1 MLIRSFDR
9 SVIDATGSN
18 YGLTS
23 EDIEGLPFRLTYGTV
38 PPGTSAQRSNT
49 SGEEVLFVVS
59 GGGTLVPPAGGAR
72 ELAPGDAV
80 HVTGCYELMAGNGAA
95 ADYVSAQ
102 WYRGEPAGGPVF
114 TVRSFD
120 RDAMVWSYKMYLQ
133 DLYDA
138 EQIPGLPFSSV
149 FGAVAPH
156 SVSKVHCHQDG
167 EIFLI
172 LGGRA
177 KVLLGKECREVG
189 LGDLVFLTPFN
200 MHGIRNDSDEPLD
213 LASMYWEDIDAA
225 GSALFDRSPRM
236 DIPERVVVF
245 CPPPTPNG
253 DLHLGHLAG
262 PYLRADVYARALR
275 TLGGEAT
282 LVTGTD
288 DHQSYVAA
296 AAHRLGTTPVELA
309 TTVAARVTGTLRAA
323 GFDATQIY
331 WPLRD
336 EGHEARM
343 RELFTLVAASSALS
357 RAEVETPW
365 CDACKLSLYQAFAN
379 GACPTC
385 GERCDGEI
393 CEACGWPNDARDLV
407 GLACGRCGA
416 TPGPRKE
423 PALLLDLDHFAADL
437 DEYLNRMEGSGQ
449 LRHLAQQLRETG
461 LGQYRI
467 TRDSAW
473 GIGLADHALPGQ
485 VIDPW
490 VELALTQLDN
500 AERFGAGGDATV
512 VTFLGYDNSYYYA
525 VLLPAL
531 AFATGRGDALPG
543 GLVTNRFLHLDG
555 AKFSTSRGH
564 AVWADDLL
572 GKAPAD
578 VVRLALLRRS
588 PEEAVA
594 NITTDEVAGILDSPF
609 LGELREWIEGFA
621 GLPGEGVVPG
631 TGAWTPA
638 HREFYRQL
646 GLLTGE
652 LDGLLV
658 VDAFSTV
665 AYVEGLESLVRRG
678 RRFRVAEQAKRSLT
692 ARQEEARTSIAM
704 EYVAAKA
711 FAALAYP
718 VMPSVGAELWAGLGL
733 PGQPLRETNW
743 SFIPS
748 GTRTHITMPTALAV
762 I

>member
-1 MLIRSFDR
+1 ML
-9 SVIDATGSN
+9 
-18 YGLTS
+18 
-23 EDIEGLPFRLTYGTV
+23 
-38 PPGTSAQRSNT
+38 PGTGAQRCNP

-59 GGGTLVPPAGGAR
+59 GSGTLIPPAGEPRA
-72 ELAPGDAV
+72 LAPGDAV
-80 HVTGCYELMAGNGAA
+80 HIAGCPAYELAAGSGAA
-95 ADYVSAQ
+95 VDYVSAQ
-102 WYRGEPAGGPVF
+102 WHRGEPADNPVF

-120 RDAMVWSYKMYLQ
+120 REGMVWNYEMYLQ
-133 DLYDA
+133 DLYSA
-138 EQIPGLPFSSV
+138 AQIPGLPFGSV
-149 FGAVAPH
+149 FGAVAPR
-156 SVSKVHCHQDG
+156 SVSKHHCHQDG

-177 KVLLGKECREVG
+177 EVALGKECREVVP
-189 LGDLVFLTPFN
+189 GDLVFLTPFT
-200 MHGIRNDSDEPLD
+200 MHGIRNDSDDPLN
-213 LASMYWEDIDAA
+213 LASMYWEDIEAA
-225 GSALFDRSPRM
+225 GSALADHSPRL
-236 DIPERVVVF
+236 DIAERTVIF

-275 TLGGEAT
+275 TLGREAH

-296 AAHRLGTTPVELA
+296 TAHRLGTTPTELA
-309 TTVAARVTGTLRAA
+309 TTAAAKVTGTLRAA
-323 GFDATQIY
+323 GFDATRIY

-336 EGHEARM
+336 QGHEVRM
-343 RELFTLVAASSALS
+343 RELFTVVAASPAVS
-357 RAEVETPW
+357 RTEVETPW
-365 CDACKLSLYQAFAN
+365 CDPCRISLYQAFAN
-379 GACPTC
+379 GGCPTC
-385 GERCDGEI
+385 GEKCVGEI
-393 CEACGWPNDARDLV
+393 CEACGRPNDARELV
-407 GLACGRCGA
+407 GLACGQCGA
-416 TPGPRKE
+416 APTSRKE
-423 PALLLDLDHFAADL
+423 SALLLDLDHFAADL
-437 DEYLNRMEGSGQ
+437 DEYLARLEGSGQ
-449 LRHLAQQLRETG
+449 LLRLVQQLREDG
-461 LGQYRI
+461 LGRYRI

-473 GIGLADHALPGQ
+473 GIGLTDHTLPGQ

-500 AERFGAGGDATV
+500 AEQFGAGGDATT

-531 AFATGRGDALPG
+531 AFAAERDGALPRG
-543 GLVTNRFLHLDG
+543 FVTNRFLYLNG

-588 PEEAVA
+588 PEETIAD
-594 NITTDEVAGILDSPF
+594 ITADEVAVMSDDPF
-609 LGELREWIEGFA
+609 LGELREWLEGFA

-646 GLLTGE
+646 GLLTEE

-658 VDAFSTV
+658 IDAFSCV
-665 AYVEGLESLVRRG
+665 AYVEGLESLVRRA
-678 RRFRVAEQAKRSLT
+678 RRFHAAEQAKRALT
-692 ARQEEARTSIAM
+692 AKKEEARTSVAM

-711 FAALAYP
+711 FAGLAYP
-718 VMPSVGAELWAGLGL
+718 VMPSVGSELWTALGL
-733 PGQPLRETNW
+733 PSQPLRETNW

-748 GTRTHITMPTALAV
+748 GTRTHITMPSALAV
-762 I
+762 A